1 MTKSWFVGLLLLAVA
16 SGSCDPVFDDQ
27 IASLGPEAPG
37 VRKGP
42 LHRPG
47 QPCVL
52 CHDGT
57 TGDPPRFTVA
67 GTVYVDANGLTP
79 ANGATVALTGADGV
93 EYSAPTNAA
102 GNFYVVPSQFVPAYP
117 MKVLVTYSNSQAPMY
132 SYVGRDGSCSDCHTD
147 PTTPASAGHIYALGA
162 PK

>member
-1 MTKSWFVGLLLLAVA
+1 MRSRWLLLALA
-16 SGSCDPVFDDQ
+16 AASCDPVYDDQ
-27 IASLGPEAPG
+27 IERLGPEAPG

-57 TGDPPRFTVA
+57 TGDPPRFTVG
-67 GTVYVDANGLTP
+67 GTIYVDPATLTP
-79 ANGATVALTGADGV
+79 ADGATVSLTSADGA
-93 EYSAPTNAA
+93 SWAATTNAA

-117 MKVLVTYSNSQAPMY
+117 MTVVVTYSSSKATMHGH
-132 SYVGRDGSCSDCHTD
+132 VGRDGSCADCHTD
-147 PTTPASAGHIYALGA
+147 PAGPASAGHIYAVGA
-162 PK
+162 P